1 MKENDIMK
9 TYTPNPIDT
18 SDVKLP
24 AELEELAEK
33 IAENVHE
40 VWSAGRIADGWTF
53 GGQRDDANKNH
64 PCLVPYSELTEAEKD
79 YDRRTSQETV
89 KLILKLGFDI
99 SKK

>member
-9 TYTPNPIDT
+9 AYTPNPIDT

-24 AELEELAEK
+24 VELEELAEK

-40 VWSAGRIADGWTF
+40 VWSAGRIADGWTY
-53 GGQRDDANKNH
+53 GEQRDDANKNH

>member
-40 VWSAGRIADGWTF
+40 VWSAGRIADACGVQIVPELLELMNVQFF
-53 GGQRDDANKNH
+53 GPGIDSIWAD
-64 PCLVPYSELTEAEKD
+64 
-79 YDRRTSQETV
+79 
-89 KLILKLGFDI
+89 
-99 SKK
+99 